1 MKKILTVL
9 LMILCL
15 SSAVLTANDM
25 DFLSAN
31 LSGGFSMVQNLPSFG
46 GNLKYYYAVDLS
58 PHLYFGFGNNNDFD
72 FLFPENDIGVSAA
85 VSAGPTFV
93 IVPNFSSTINI
104 MVGPAVYVESG
115 RTNNSQKYELVSFG
129 LTVDAFY
136 TYYPKNS
143 QDFGFTIGATGYMLF
158 NNLAD
163 KSARRILT
171 GDIKGYAGFTFR
183 GGNYPSRSDNDY
195 LVY

>member
-1 MKKILTVL
+1 MKKVLIAL

-58 PHLYFGFGNNNDFD
+58 PHVYFGFGNNDEFD
-72 FLFPENDIGVSAA
+72 FLFPENNLSAAAA
-85 VSAGPTFV
+85 VSAGPALV
-93 IVPNFSSTINI
+93 IVPNFSSTINM
-104 MVGPAVYVESG
+104 MVGPAIYVEAGKTSS
-115 RTNNSQKYELVSFG
+115 SQKYEIVSIG

-136 TYYPKNS
+136 TYYPKHS
-143 QDFGFTIGATGYMLF
+143 QDFGLTIGATGYLLF
-158 NNLAD
+158 NNLAEN
-163 KSARRILT
+163 SATRILT

-183 GGNYPSRSDNDY
+183 GGNYPSSADNDY